1 MIQRKSRKR
10 FLNLKKLITRIL
22 RWLFNC
28 KNVSQLKILSYS
40 TENLSEALSNKYTSA
55 KVISGKNHFLF
66 LKDYLRSP
74 DVDAKT
80 ILIEDD
86 YVSKDF
92 LHDYATYYAL
102 CFEDYPKFC
111 KRVHFFS
118 NEFDSEQF
126 GNIILQKEEDC
137 TDFWS
142 NYLGFVVVKPIPI
155 TVIGY
160 TVLKMYSNSAQF
172 NDRNFWGVREYSV
185 HLYGNEIKLVSL
197 AFQEQ
202 DSVLSACA
210 TTAIW
215 SMLNKAS
222 VDYYT
227 ILKSPSQITA
237 DADITSL
244 DGSRLF
250 PNKGLSVLQICQ
262 AIQNSGLVSE
272 IKQPNQ
278 EINNPLFTNALN
290 IVTNTYLKKIL
301 NAYSPIGIPIILIIY
316 VPTGSTYG
324 LHAVTVSGFKQNPPI
339 SIAPKAE
346 ISWLS
351 DNIEKFYAHDD
362 QWGPFAR
369 INFNG
374 DFELVTPWSEFNVS
388 KNPTFVTNIVVPIYP
403 KIRISYEDIE
413 FIVLGLDAI
422 LTLFFENKIVG
433 DLVWDIKINYGE
445 VIKGNIKQSN
455 LDDKDKIKYLTKS
468 SPKYIWIAS
477 CYIGDN
483 KVFDFTF
490 DATDVK
496 LAMIGKDLICYL
508 SDLKPLLLEYLLSNR
523 LILEPLFN
531 ASAKSVYYDF
541 LLRNLE

>member
-1 MIQRKSRKR
+1 MISK
-10 FLNLKKLITRIL
+10 
-22 RWLFNC
+22 
-28 KNVSQLKILSYS
+28 
-40 TENLSEALSNKYTSA
+40 
-55 KVISGKNHFLF
+55 KNHFLY
-66 LKDYLRSP
+66 LKDYLSSP
-74 DVDAKT
+74 DMNAKT
-80 ILIEDD
+80 IVIEEN
-86 YVSKDF
+86 YISKDF

-102 CFEDYPKFC
+102 CFEEYPKFC
-111 KRVHFFS
+111 KRVHLFS
-118 NEFDSEQF
+118 NQFDAQEFNSV
-126 GNIILQKEEDC
+126 ILKKETDC
-137 TDFWS
+137 TEFWRH
-142 NYLGFVVVKPIPI
+142 YLGFVVVKPIPV

-160 TVLKMYSNSAQF
+160 TVLKMYSNSEYF
-172 NDRNFWGVREYSV
+172 NDRNFWGVRPYKV
-185 HLYGNEIKLVSL
+185 HLYGNEIELVSL

-222 VDYYT
+222 VDFHT
-227 ILKSPSQITA
+227 ILKSPSQITK
-237 DADITSL
+237 DADKTSL

-278 EINNPLFTNALN
+278 QIQHPSLSSNLN

-301 NAYSPIGIPIILIIY
+301 NAYSPVGIPIILIIS
-316 VPTGSTYG
+316 VPTNGTYG
-324 LHAVTVSGFKQNPPI
+324 LHAITISGFKQNAPV

-374 DFELVTPWSEFNVS
+374 DFELNTPWSVFHSTN
-388 KNPTFVTNIVVPIYP
+388 NPTFVTNIVVPVYP

-413 FIVLGLDAI
+413 YIVLGLDSI

-433 DLVWDIKINYGE
+433 DLVWDIKINFSE
-445 VIKGNIKQSN
+445 EIKNKIKCSN
-455 LDDKDKIKYLTKS
+455 LDDEDKLNYLKRS

-477 CYIGDN
+477 CYIDDI
-483 KVFDFTF
+483 KVFDFIF

-496 LAMIGKDLICYL
+496 SGMIGKDIICYL
-508 SDLKPLLLEYLLSNR
+508 LGTKPLLLEFLKSNR
-523 LILEPLFN
+523 LILEGFF
-531 ASAKSVYYDF
+531 SHSSKSIYYDF
-541 LLRNLE
+541 LIEHLS